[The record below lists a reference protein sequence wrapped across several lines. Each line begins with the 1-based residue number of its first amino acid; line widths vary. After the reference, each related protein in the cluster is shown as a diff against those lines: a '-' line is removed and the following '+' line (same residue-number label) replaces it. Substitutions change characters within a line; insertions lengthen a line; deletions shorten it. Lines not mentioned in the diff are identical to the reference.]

1 MLNVQTV
8 AVATVSLVPVY
19 VPLVTLVLHANAV
32 FARMTAMVMASAKP
46 KSNWLMIIP
55 TTPTMPHICE
65 APIKFVLSP
74 ARKDLQELPHHN
86 GRIWH
91 KKVPNSGMWWINQ
104 KGSDG
109 HGMSLKAR
117 PCSAYIGS

>member
-32 FARMTAMVMASAKP
+32 FARMTAMVTASAKP

-55 TTPTMPHICE
+55 TTPTMPLSLVSSLFQTRPKI
-65 APIKFVLSP
+65 ALTVLVP
-74 ARKDLQELPHHN
+74 LTQEQRTMAH
-86 GRIWH
+86 GI
-91 KKVPNSGMWWINQ
+91 PNV
-104 KGSDG
+104 
-109 HGMSLKAR
+109 L
-117 PCSAYIGS
+117 